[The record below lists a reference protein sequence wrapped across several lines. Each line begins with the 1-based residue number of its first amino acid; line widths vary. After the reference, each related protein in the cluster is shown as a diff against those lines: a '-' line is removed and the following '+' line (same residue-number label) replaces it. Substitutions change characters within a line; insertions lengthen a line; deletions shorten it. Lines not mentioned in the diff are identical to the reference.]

1 VKVNNLCPGALIMR
15 RENTETKKEITIV
28 GIVRELKHHPKPYR
42 VGIAAGN
49 DLYVVKPNEEEQNL
63 LYEVGNK
70 VEATGLFSKTKDI
83 RRRIEI
89 TGYEVYEMS
98 EDDPEE
104 IDCGLKYNFKY
115 E

>member
-1 VKVNNLCPGALIMR
+1 MK
-15 RENTETKKEITIV
+15 RENKEAEKEITIV
-28 GIVRELKHHPKPYR
+28 GRVREIRGYGKQYR
-42 VGIAAGN
+42 LGIAAGN

-63 LYEVGNK
+63 MYEVGNK

-83 RRRIEI
+83 RRRIEV

-104 IDCGLKYNFKY
+104 IDIG
-115 E
+115 

>member
-1 VKVNNLCPGALIMR
+1 MR
-15 RENTETKKEITIV
+15 IENKETEKEIIV
-28 GIVRELKHHPKPYR
+28 VGVVREIKGYGKQYR
-42 VGIAAGN
+42 VGISAGN
-49 DLYVVKPNEEEQNL
+49 DLYVVKPNEEAQNL

-70 VEATGLFSKTKDI
+70 VEATGLFSRTKDI
-83 RRRIEI
+83 RRRIEV

-104 IDCGLKYNFKY
+104 IDCGFQYKLRP